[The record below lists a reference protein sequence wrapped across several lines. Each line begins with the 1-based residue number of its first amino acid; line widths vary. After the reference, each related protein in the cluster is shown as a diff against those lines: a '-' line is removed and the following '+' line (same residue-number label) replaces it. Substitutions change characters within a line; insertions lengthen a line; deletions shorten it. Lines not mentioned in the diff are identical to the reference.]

1 MAITVSEAAALVEE
15 QLNIQ
20 TGSEVP
26 PSTTHLQDYVRRGAR
41 RLISEAAPVY
51 VLSDTMSS
59 LGLATVTDKA
69 MIYHVALN
77 NVVLLQTEWMETATG
92 VTLTGYEHA
101 RAADTL
107 HVWYSKGNS
116 IADGAATIDLDT
128 IHGDDW
134 GYEYIVTYAEMLA
147 EERLSVAD
155 ASNAMVHLQ
164 RYRTLERRMEQ
175 QMNAL
180 LRRRDADLGILGN
193 RQQQRAQFGP
203 GYWRPSSLEGFR
215 NDSDLIDRTAG
226 EN

>member
-1 MAITVSEAAALVEE
+1 MAITVSEAAALVSE

-26 PSTTHLQDYVRRGAR
+26 PSTTYLGDYVRRAAR

-51 VLSDTMSS
+51 VASTAMSS
-59 LGLATVTDKA
+59 LGLATITDKA
-69 MIYHVALN
+69 LVFHVAVN
-77 NVVLLQTEWMETATG
+77 NVVLLQSEWMESETG
-92 VTLTGYEHA
+92 VYLVGYEHA
-101 RAADTL
+101 APTDTL

-116 IADGAATIDLDT
+116 IADDDATIDLNT
-128 IHGDDW
+128 IHGNDW

-180 LRRRDADLGILGN
+180 LRRRDNDLSILGN

-203 GYWRPSSLEGFR
+203 GYWRESTLSGFR
-215 NDSDLIDRTAG
+215 NESDLIDRTAG